1 MFPGMNP
8 RAMKQAMKKLGM
20 QQQDIDASEV
30 IIKTGDKDIVF
41 LHPQVS
47 KINMMGQDTWQITGE
62 VHERSRE
69 LFSEDDIKTV
79 MEQAGVSE
87 EVAREALKETNGD
100 LAEAILRLKSEE

>member
-30 IIKTGDKDIVF
+30 IIKTADKEIVF

-47 KINMMGQDTWQITGE
+47 KIHMMGEDTWQITGE
-62 VHERSRE
+62 AQERSRE
-69 LFSEDDIKTV
+69 LFSDDDVKTV
-79 MEQAGVSE
+79 TDQTNVTEEQ
-87 EVAREALKETNGD
+87 AREALKATNGD
-100 LAEAILRLKSEE
+100 IAEAILRLK